1 MFVHV
6 HLYEESPDSLYRC
19 L

>member
-6 HLYEESPDSLYRC
+6 HV
-19 L
+19 

>member
-6 HLYEESPDSLYRC
+6 HK
-19 L
+19 